1 MGRVIVSDF
10 NINKQVRTIYYT
22 DIIGLAGYAGT
33 AAVQTESAIMAIRV
47 VNSLVPMVF
56 ALLAALCF
64 WQITVE
70 DGIGEIQEELKA
82 QGLRN

>member
-1 MGRVIVSDF
+1 M
-10 NINKQVRTIYYT
+10 
-22 DIIGLAGYAGT
+22 
-33 AAVQTESAIMAIRV
+33 QTESAIMAIRV